1 MITLNI
7 IHQMDRI
14 MYFVCSLLGSTCTQ
28 DPALRHEM
36 EMEEEVASSY
46 GRGPRRGKKK
56 FLKGGRQEFHN
67 PRLSD

>member
-56 FLKGGRQEFHN
+56 VPKGWEAGIPQSQT
-67 PRLSD
+67 L